1 MKEHRDFSLRRKSK
15 PLTPEKLMDI
25 LDRTEGGKRAKE
37 TYKKL
42 TGLNPPPKKDEVV
55 IEEGAQDEPNK

>member
-1 MKEHRDFSLRRKSK
+1 MKEICKNCVHNSLRRKSR
-15 PLTPEKLMDI
+15 PLTPEKLMSI

-42 TGLNPPPKKDEVV
+42 TGLNPPPEKDEVV
-55 IEEGAQDEPNK
+55 IEEGAQE

>member
-1 MKEHRDFSLRRKSK
+1 MKEHRDFSLRRKTR

-25 LDRTEGGKRAKE
+25 LDRTEGGEKARE

-42 TGLNPPPKKDEVV
+42 TGLNPPPEKDEVV
-55 IEEGAQDEPNK
+55 IEEGEQDG

>member
-1 MKEHRDFSLRRKSK
+1 MREHRDFSLRRRAR
-15 PLTPEKLMDI
+15 PLTPEKLMQI

-42 TGLNPPPKKDEVV
+42 TGLNPPPEKDEVV
-55 IEEGAQDEPNK
+55 IEKGTQE